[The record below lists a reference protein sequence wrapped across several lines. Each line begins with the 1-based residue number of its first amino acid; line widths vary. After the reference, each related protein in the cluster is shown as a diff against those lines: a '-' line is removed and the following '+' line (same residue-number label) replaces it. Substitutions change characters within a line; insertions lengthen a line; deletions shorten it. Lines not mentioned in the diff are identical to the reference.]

1 MPGLA
6 AKFKDGGYG
15 FDYRMAMNIPDY
27 WIKTIKELADEA
39 WKPSSIFWEIKNR
52 LIVNHTTKRWWA
64 IRLLSSDQQIQIC
77 IGISVRETKQ
87 R

>member
-27 WIKTIKELADEA
+27 WIKDYQGITRRGLEAIFYLLGDKE
-39 WKPSSIFWEIKNR
+39 STF
-52 LIVNHTTKRWWA
+52 
-64 IRLLSSDQQIQIC
+64 
-77 IGISVRETKQ
+77 
-87 R
+87 